1 MNELLI
7 SSYFPKIKSL
17 DISIIPKD
25 SIYIGIAGFED
36 RCFKF
41 LEEFN
46 KNGLKLNRVIGIK
59 YEPIDEKNK
68 VDDFEKLA
76 IKATNESKL
85 EWMIYDRHNPEDFS
99 NSIKLM
105 EKLLG
110 SSENAIIDISG
121 MSKFLIVILLYG
133 LRNYPGNIYVI
144 YCEANVYFPQEEDY
158 KSLKDK
164 LPEETPSFLTTNVY
178 KIVTTTEL
186 SSISM
191 QGYPLLII
199 AFPTFNYKEMY
210 ALLNE
215 ITPQYL
221 FKIDG
226 IPREENNQ
234 WRLEAIRW
242 INKKIY
248 SDFVPRIRIDE
259 KESSTFNYIQTI
271 EVLDEIYN
279 NSQYKYTHKCII
291 APTGSKLQTLGVL
304 FFKQMYP
311 EIQLVYPVT
320 AKFSEEYTKGC
331 KNIWY
336 IEFKNFSEFMKKIE
350 NFRKI
355 GLKQLENVLREQ
367 DEIYCG
373 SNLKE

>member
-1 MNELLI
+1 MNELII
-7 SSYFPKIKSL
+7 STFFPKIKSF
-17 DISIIPKD
+17 DIPLIPED
-25 SIYIGIAGFED
+25 SIYIGTAGFED
-36 RCFKF
+36 RCFAF
-41 LEEFN
+41 LEESN
-46 KNGLKLNRVIGIK
+46 KNNLKFKTIIGIK
-59 YEPIDEKNK
+59 YEPFDEKNR
-68 VDDFEKLA
+68 VDEFEKIA
-76 IKATNESKL
+76 INATKGNKL
-85 EWMIYDRHNPEDFS
+85 DWMVYDRHNPEDFS
-99 NSIKLM
+99 ISINKIKKLIN
-105 EKLLG
+105 LT
-110 SSENAIIDISG
+110 ENVVVDISG

-133 LRNYPGNIYVI
+133 LKDYLGNIHII
-144 YCEANVYFPQEEDY
+144 YCEAKIYFPQQKDY
-158 KSLKDK
+158 KSLKEK

-191 QGYPLLII
+191 QGYPILII

-226 IPREENNQ
+226 IPREKHNQ

-248 SDFVPRIRIDE
+248 SDFVPKIRIDE
-259 KESSTFNYIQTI
+259 KESSTFDYIQTI
-271 EVLDEIYN
+271 EVLNDIYKN
-279 NSQYKYTHKCII
+279 YKYTHKCII

-304 FFKQMYP
+304 FFKQMFP

-336 IEFKNFSEFMKKIE
+336 IKFENFSEFMKKLG

-367 DEIYCG
+367 DAIYYG
-373 SNLKE
+373 SVESE